1 MGLHR
6 GKVYSML
13 EQAKEQGRKVYV
25 FFADGTV
32 KRFQIVDVTPPI
44 AYGIRDDMVDP
55 ATQPIP
61 ITKVTAVEWV

>member
-13 EQAKEQGRKVYV
+13 EQAKEQERKVYI

-32 KRFQIVDVTPPI
+32 KRFRIVDVTPPI
-44 AYGIRDDMVDP
+44 AYGIRDDIADST
-55 ATQPIP
+55 TQSIP
-61 ITKVTAVEWV
+61 ITKVTAVEWA